1 MAEGTQDTR
10 RLTKV
15 EDKLDRLSEA
25 IISIA
30 RIEERVA
37 TVLKHIDRFFI
48 RLDRLEQRIDI
59 VETETASQGKAL
71 SFTERFFWIM
81 ITAGVGIVVYVMKV

>member
-1 MAEGTQDTR
+1 MAENTQDTR
-10 RLTKV
+10 RLAKI
-15 EDKLDRLSEA
+15 EDKLDKLSEA

-48 RLDRLEQRIDI
+48 RLDRLEQRIDV
-59 VETETASQGKAL
+59 VETNTASQEKAL

>member
-48 RLDRLEQRIDI
+48 RLDRLEQRIDV
-59 VETETASQGKAL
+59 VETNTASQEKAL

>member
-10 RLTKV
+10 RLAKV

-48 RLDRLEQRIDI
+48 RLDRLEQRIDV
-59 VETETASQGKAL
+59 VETNTASQEKAL